1 VRTILFYLT
10 LFAQSVGYGSY
21 TILVSAFG
29 ARAKPGNLLD
39 RIPRIFSRGA
49 ISAAGA
55 RVVVHNSEKILAD
68 QTAIYV
74 SNHVSWFDIFALAS
88 VLPHY
93 RFIAKAE
100 LRKVPF
106 FGPAAGK
113 IAAIYV
119 DRKNRKAAF
128 DAYRVAAEQV
138 KEGVSVVVC
147 PEGTRGTSY
156 SLRPFKK
163 GPFVL
168 AIAAQ
173 VPIVPVVVYGTR
185 EVQPK
190 GAYRVK
196 PATIEITVLDQIST
210 AGHTYEERDAL
221 MRKVWQ
227 PMAAELERRYGVKS
241 EGVAVEPSG
250 EAPGVSDDL
259 GDPAPVAADV
269 ARDTPRSG

>member
-1 VRTILFYLT
+1 MVRTLLFYVT
-10 LFAQSVGYGSY
+10 LVGQV
-21 TILVSAFG
+21 LVYAPFVIVASLFG
-29 ARAKPGNLLD
+29 ARARAGNVFD
-39 RIPRIFSRGA
+39 RIPRAFSRGLLR
-49 ISAAGA
+49 AAGA
-55 RVVVHNSEKILAD
+55 RMVVHDPDKILSNQSAV
-68 QTAIYV
+68 YV
-74 SNHVSWFDIFALAS
+74 ANHVSWFDVFALAA

-100 LRKVPF
+100 LRKVPL

-128 DAYRVAAEQV
+128 DAYRVAAGQV

-156 SLRPFKK
+156 ALRPFKK

-173 VPIVPVVVYGTR
+173 VPIVPVVVFGTR

-190 GAYRVK
+190 GSFRVQ
-196 PATIEITVLDQIST
+196 PGTIEITILDPIET
-210 AGHTYEERDAL
+210 RGYNYDERDAL
-221 MRKVWQ
+221 MRRVWA
-227 PMAAELERRYGVKS
+227 PMAAELERRHGVRS
-241 EGVAVEPSG
+241 EGSAIEEPGSGNGGRRAGDAVRVFKSATRG
-250 EAPGVSDDL
+250 G
-259 GDPAPVAADV
+259 G
-269 ARDTPRSG
+269 TG

>member
-1 VRTILFYLT
+1 MVRTLLFYIT
-10 LFAQSVGYGSY
+10 LVGQVLVYG
-21 TILVSAFG
+21 TFVIVVSLFG
-29 ARAKPGNLLD
+29 VRARPGSMLD
-39 RIPRIFSRGA
+39 RIPRLFSRA
-49 ISAAGA
+49 VIRAAGA
-55 RVVVHNSEKILAD
+55 RVVVHHPEKILHE

-100 LRKVPF
+100 LRKVPI

-119 DRKNRKAAF
+119 DRRNRKAAF
-128 DAYRVAAEQV
+128 DSYRVAAAQV

-156 SLRPFKK
+156 ALRPFKK

-190 GAYRVK
+190 GAYRVR
-196 PATIEITVLDQIST
+196 PATIEITVLDPVPT
-210 AGHTYEERDAL
+210 AGSSYDDRDAL
-221 MRKVWQ
+221 MRRVWA

-241 EGVAVEPSG
+241 DGAAIEGRNGRGVPG
-250 EAPGVSDDL
+250 E
-259 GDPAPVAADV
+259 
-269 ARDTPRSG
+269 

>member
-1 VRTILFYLT
+1 MVRTLLFYIT
-10 LFAQSVGYGSY
+10 LVGQ
-21 TILVSAFG
+21 ILVYGTFVLVVSLFG
-29 ARAKPGNLLD
+29 MRSRPGNILD
-39 RIPRIFSRGA
+39 RIPRLFSRGVMR
-49 ISAAGA
+49 AAGVH
-55 RVVVHNSEKILAD
+55 VVVHNPEKILGE
-68 QTAIYV
+68 QTAVYV
-74 SNHVSWFDIFALAS
+74 ANHVSWFDIFALAS

-156 SLRPFKK
+156 ALRPFKK

-173 VPIVPVVVYGTR
+173 VPIVPVVVHGTR

-190 GAYRVK
+190 GAYRVR
-196 PATIEITVLDQIST
+196 PATIEITVLDPVDT
-210 AGHTYEERDAL
+210 AGHSYEERDAL
-221 MRKVWQ
+221 MRKVWA

-241 EGVAVEPSG
+241 EGSAVAE
-250 EAPGVSDDL
+250 
-259 GDPAPVAADV
+259 
-269 ARDTPRSG
+269 

>member
-1 VRTILFYLT
+1 MIVHTLLFYIT
-10 LFAQSVGYGSY
+10 LVGLVLVYG
-21 TILVSAFG
+21 TFVIVVSLFG
-29 ARAKPGNLLD
+29 MRARPGNILD
-39 RIPRIFSRGA
+39 RIPRLFSRA
-49 ISAAGA
+49 VIAAAGA
-55 RVVVHNSEKILAD
+55 RLVVHNPEKILTDGA
-68 QTAIYV
+68 AVYV

-100 LRKVPF
+100 LRKVPI

-119 DRKNRKAAF
+119 DRRNRKAAF
-128 DAYRVAAEQV
+128 DSYRVAAAQV

-156 SLRPFKK
+156 ALRPFKK

-173 VPIVPVVVYGTR
+173 VPLVPVVVHGTR
-185 EVQPK
+185 EIQPK

-196 PATIEITVLDQIST
+196 PGMIEVTILDAIPT
-210 AGHTYEERDAL
+210 AGTNYDDRDAL
-221 MRKVWQ
+221 MRKVWG
-227 PMAAELERRYGVKS
+227 PMAAELERRYGVRS
-241 EGVAVEPSG
+241 DGAVIESRAGPN
-250 EAPGVSDDL
+250 
-259 GDPAPVAADV
+259 ADEE
-269 ARDTPRSG
+269 

>member
-1 VRTILFYLT
+1 MIVRTILFYLT
-10 LFAQSVGYGSY
+10 LVGEV
-21 TILVSAFG
+21 LVYAPFVLIASLFG
-29 ARAKPGNLLD
+29 VRARAGNVFD
-39 RIPRIFSRGA
+39 RIPRLFSRGV
-49 ISAAGA
+49 IRAAGA
-55 RVVVHNSEKILAD
+55 SVVVHNPEKILAD
-68 QTAIYV
+68 QTAVYV
-74 SNHVSWFDIFALAS
+74 SNHVSWFDVFALAS

-100 LRKVPF
+100 LRKVPL

-128 DAYRVAAEQV
+128 DAYRVAAAQV

-147 PEGTRGTSY
+147 AEGTRGTSY

-173 VPIVPVVVYGTR
+173 VPIVPVVVHGTR

-190 GAYRVK
+190 GAFRVK
-196 PATIEITVLDQIST
+196 PATIEITVLDPIETRGS
-210 AGHTYEERDAL
+210 GYDERDAL
-221 MRKVWQ
+221 MRRVWA
-227 PMAAELERRYGVKS
+227 PMAAELERRYGVRS
-241 EGVAVEPSG
+241 EGSAVTE
-250 EAPGVSDDL
+250 
-259 GDPAPVAADV
+259 
-269 ARDTPRSG
+269 

>member
-1 VRTILFYLT
+1 MRRSPALSLRRVEGGTTFPDVRTILFYLT
-10 LFAQSVGYGSY
+10 LVGQTLGWGSFV
-21 TILVSAFG
+21 IVASLFG
-29 ARAKPGNLLD
+29 MRSRPGNLFD
-39 RIPRIFSRGA
+39 RIPRMFSRGVMR
-49 ISAAGA
+49 AAGA
-55 RVVVHNSEKILAD
+55 EVVVHNPEKILGD
-68 QTAIYV
+68 RTAVYV
-74 SNHVSWFDIFALAS
+74 ANHVSWFDIFALAS

-100 LRKVPF
+100 LRRLPF

-173 VPIVPVVVYGTR
+173 TPIVPVVIYGTR

-190 GAYRVK
+190 GAYRVR
-196 PATIEITVLDQIST
+196 PATIEITVLDPVST
-210 AGHTYEERDAL
+210 AGHGYEERDAL
-221 MRKVWQ
+221 MRRVWQ
-227 PMAAELERRYGVKS
+227 PMAAELKRRYGVES
-241 EGVAVEPSG
+241 QEGVAVE
-250 EAPGVSDDL
+250 
-259 GDPAPVAADV
+259 
-269 ARDTPRSG
+269 

>member
-1 VRTILFYLT
+1 LEGGITFPDVRTILFYLT
-10 LFAQSVGYGSY
+10 LVGQTLAYGSFV
-21 TILVSAFG
+21 IVASLFG
-29 ARAKPGNLLD
+29 MRARPGNVFD
-39 RIPRIFSRGA
+39 RIPRWFSQGVIR
-49 ISAAGA
+49 AAGA
-55 RVVVHNSEKILAD
+55 TVVVHNPEKILAD
-68 QTAIYV
+68 RTAVYV
-74 SNHVSWFDIFALAS
+74 SNHVSWFDVFALAS

-106 FGPAAGK
+106 FGRAAGK

-128 DAYRVAAEQV
+128 DAYRVAADQV

-156 SLRPFKK
+156 ALRPFKK

-173 VPIVPVVVYGTR
+173 TPIVPVVVHGTR

-196 PATIEITVLDQIST
+196 PATIEITVLDAIST
-210 AGHTYEERDAL
+210 AGLDYEQRDAL
-221 MRKVWQ
+221 MRRVWT
-227 PMAAELERRYGVKS
+227 PMAAELERRYGVRS
-241 EGVAVEPSG
+241 GGSAVE
-250 EAPGVSDDL
+250 A
-259 GDPAPVAADV
+259 
-269 ARDTPRSG
+269 

>member
-1 VRTILFYLT
+1 MRTILFYLALVGQV
-10 LFAQSVGYGSY
+10 LFYGPIVMVTS
-21 TILVSAFG
+21 LFG
-29 ARAKPGNLLD
+29 ARPRPGNLLD
-39 RIPRIFSRGA
+39 RIPRMLTSKV
-49 ISAAGA
+49 ISASGS
-55 RVVVHNSEKILAD
+55 RVVVHNPEKILRE

-100 LRKVPF
+100 LRRIPI

-119 DRKNRKAAF
+119 DRQNRKAAF
-128 DAYRVAAEQV
+128 DAYRKAADQV

-147 PEGTRGTSY
+147 PEGTRGASY

-173 VPIVPVVVYGTR
+173 VPIVPVIVHGTR
-185 EVQPK
+185 EIQPK
-190 GAYRVK
+190 GAYRVR
-196 PATIEITVLDQIST
+196 PGTIETTVLDPIQT
-210 AGHTYEERDAL
+210 AGHDYEERDAL
-221 MRKVWQ
+221 MQSVWA
-227 PMAAELERRYGVKS
+227 PMAAELERRYGV
-241 EGVAVEPSG
+241 
-250 EAPGVSDDL
+250 
-259 GDPAPVAADV
+259 
-269 ARDTPRSG
+269 RSGGGMVTGLEVE